1 MRLTESSED
10 VLHSFTDRGLDWS
23 EACIHCAEEA
33 ADARAQG
40 DRESFVVWRD
50 RAEEIDAFM
59 RARRRTMNVFDDGA

>member
-10 VLHSFTDRGLDWS
+10 VLHSFTDKGLDWA
-23 EACIHCAEEA
+23 EACIYCAEEA

-50 RAEEIDAFM
+50 RANEIDAYM
-59 RARRRTMNVFDDGA
+59 RSKRKAQSFFDDGA